1 MFGITMVLHFLGCS
15 GTEKEIDDTSIDI
28 EQTDTGGDTGQ
39 IDTGD
44 TEPTD
49 TGDTEPADS
58 GEDTTQ
64 NDTSEEP
71 IEMYFPEN
79 DDSAWETAVPIDV
92 FPNWSEEEETVLLN
106 FLEERNTKSFMILHN
121 GYIVSEHYF
130 GDHTQDSI
138 WYWASAGK
146 TLTSSLVGLAQ
157 QEGFMDIHEP
167 VSTYLGTGW
176 TSASPSQELMITSH
190 HLLTMTSGIDER
202 NGADLSPENLE
213 YRVDAGTR
221 WAYHNV
227 YSLLQNVVEEAAGQ
241 SWRNYFRTKLRNPIG
256 MGGSWTESGDHF
268 IYWSDT
274 RSMARFGLLALNNG
288 IWKDTQIINEAYFT
302 EATQPSQDINPAYGY
317 FWWLNGQESFFLPG
331 IPLEGS
337 GSLISSGPDDMV
349 MALGTDDQK
358 IYVVPSSNMVV
369 IRMGESGDD
378 PNLALSPFDVELWE
392 KLSALTQ

>member
-1 MFGITMVLHFLGCS
+1 MVLHFLGCS

-58 GEDTTQ
+58 GEDTAQ

-227 YSLLQNVVEEAAGQ
+227 YSLLQNQ
-241 SWRNYFRTKLRNPIG
+241 SKSDTNYF
-256 MGGSWTESGDHF
+256 F
-268 IYWSDT
+268 
-274 RSMARFGLLALNNG
+274 LLC
-288 IWKDTQIINEAYFT
+288 
-302 EATQPSQDINPAYGY
+302 
-317 FWWLNGQESFFLPG
+317 
-331 IPLEGS
+331 
-337 GSLISSGPDDMV
+337 
-349 MALGTDDQK
+349 
-358 IYVVPSSNMVV
+358 
-369 IRMGESGDD
+369 
-378 PNLALSPFDVELWE
+378 
-392 KLSALTQ
+392 